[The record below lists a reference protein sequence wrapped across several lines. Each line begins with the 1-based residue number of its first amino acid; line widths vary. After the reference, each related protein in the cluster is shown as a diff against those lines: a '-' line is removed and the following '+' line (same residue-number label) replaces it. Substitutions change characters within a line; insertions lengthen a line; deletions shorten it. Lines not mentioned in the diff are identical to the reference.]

1 MIGTQDGGSVT
12 IDILSL
18 SMFNDC
24 TKPPVKWD
32 KGNETHAC
40 VSICIL
46 GVCVHVVCLWVC
58 LCISWVCA
66 SVSVMCVYLCA
77 YLCACVS
84 VHVCMSCVYLCVRV
98 CACVCLCSRECLYI
112 SCACM

>member
-32 KGNETHAC
+32 KGKEKQSDFTT
-40 VSICIL
+40 V
-46 GVCVHVVCLWVC
+46 
-58 LCISWVCA
+58 
-66 SVSVMCVYLCA
+66 
-77 YLCACVS
+77 
-84 VHVCMSCVYLCVRV
+84 
-98 CACVCLCSRECLYI
+98 
-112 SCACM
+112 